1 MKKIKVLA
9 VKKVTRA
16 EAIKM
21 VTKITVLNMKEII
34 RAQSNSQLE
43 DMYRNLLSEDLLIVN

>member
-21 VTKITVLNMKEII
+21 VTKITVLNMKEFI
-34 RAQSNSQLE
+34 RARSNSQLE